1 MILFPQQNAAESPLR
16 PCKPPSRRDLALL
29 AMEVGEKLLEGN
41 VHHEARSIYDCNW
54 TNPNDIV
61 ANWRLLDAEPDKQHA
76 LRAVLESSLSG
87 NRFRRG
93 LKHECPLIDH
103 LMVMT
108 LGRGVDRMGR
118 YGTRLVTSCLKNR
131 TTGHYSPDKVNVRSI
146 NPPQAMRQAD
156 EFLKH
161 HHLHKLFDRFVA
173 RILLFEPADDSVRF
187 VGQSSS
193 NNAEMR
199 REQYK
204 MFFSSVTGHL
214 NRLVKRHRVWSYM
227 ASCEIAC
234 RSIKESL
241 YQPHV
246 HAVVWMDPDDCVDW
260 LEYELPADTRLRRPT
275 GMISK
280 WTGIEK
286 FVRYMFQANSIGEVY
301 RREWEEAGIREFNV
315 ATVNAWENM
324 VWLLSGDP
332 YSAPFKRIRFRY
344 LPGRDD
350 QFVHRPYRQY
360 MERKRRRSKE
370 ALIEA

>member
-1 MILFPQQNAAESPLR
+1 MIFLPPENALYGPLE
-16 PCKPPSRRDLALL
+16 PCDPPSLHSLELL
-29 AMEVGEKLLEGN
+29 RMEVGEDLFRGE
-41 VHHEARSIYDCNW
+41 VHYGAESIYDLNW
-54 TNPNDIV
+54 TNGNDIV

-161 HHLHKLFDRFVA
+161 HHLPKLFDRFVA
-173 RILLFEPADDSVRF
+173 RILLFEPADDSVRY

-227 ASCEIAC
+227 VSCEIAC

-260 LEYELPADTRLRRPT
+260 LEYELPADTRLRRPS

-280 WTGIEK
+280 WTGIER
-286 FVRYMFQANSIGEVY
+286 FVRYLFQTNSIGEVY
-301 RREWEEAGIREFNV
+301 RREWGEIGIKEFNV

-332 YSAPFKRIRFRY
+332 DSAPFKRIRFRY

-350 QFVHRPYRQY
+350 QFVHRPYWQY